1 MWWLEKCKTIVL
13 WQHHL
18 FGHVSHKWSMV
29 CHFSYISFILTRFI
43 IVEKWALGRCAMY
56 NRTLNREQELILKTK
71 SWPITISSQFSEA
84 RSAVVQVHMACQKY
98 FFRWKDYKELNF
110 LNQVEEKPGP
120 PLLLPLSHWKDNLAE
135 GRGWSFKTNRYL
147 CFGPF
152 TLAILTYPRWLL
164 SQEKIQLVSQLLVI
178 PLPKRREKEERNLGR
193 LGKDTLAVLW
203 K

>member
-1 MWWLEKCKTIVL
+1 MWWLENCQTIVL

-18 FGHVSHKWSMV
+18 FGHISHKWSMV

-43 IVEKWALGRCAMY
+43 IAEKWAPGRCAMY
-56 NRTLNREQELILKTK
+56 NCTLNREQELILKTK

-120 PLLLPLSHWKDNLAE
+120 PLLLPLFHWKDNLAE
-135 GRGWSFKTNRYL
+135 RRGGSFKTNRYL
-147 CFGPF
+147 WPF
-152 TLAILTYPRWLL
+152 FYPCHPCL
-164 SQEKIQLVSQLLVI
+164 S
-178 PLPKRREKEERNLGR
+178 
-193 LGKDTLAVLW
+193 
-203 K
+203 